1 MHSALTS
8 LHAKKKL
15 NTMNYQTIKKLQ
27 KYNGYSDIQSMIDSG
42 IVWRMEGTMG
52 RYAMDLLE
60 SGACMLPKKSHRD
73 YYGNRIPSRDELQKG
88 SKGTFENSVNF
99 YSNY

>member
-1 MHSALTS
+1 
-8 LHAKKKL
+8 
-15 NTMNYQTIKKLQ
+15 MNYQTIKRLQ
-27 KYNGYSDIQSMIDSG
+27 KDNGYSDIQKMIDSG
-42 IVWRMEGTMG
+42 IVWGMEGSMG